1 MVNVV
6 VRVLQLPGGLVHPR
20 CLRAAESS
28 FSSGAS
34 FDRAALSRNGGGRL
48 ADRGRRIPVY
58 DGIMQYRLLGL
69 QRIRYHVTIWTYHL
83 TWNIT
88 AFIMIIA
95 GILLMMGDARI
106 AIV

>member
-1 MVNVV
+1 
-6 VRVLQLPGGLVHPR
+6 
-20 CLRAAESS
+20 
-28 FSSGAS
+28 
-34 FDRAALSRNGGGRL
+34 
-48 ADRGRRIPVY
+48 
-58 DGIMQYRLLGL
+58 MQYRLLGL